1 MPIEMTTQT
10 RIGLK
15 ADGTIAQISLN
26 NPPLNVIDIPLID
39 ELAAVLV
46 ELDTRPEIST
56 LVFRGE
62 GDAFSAGVDIAAHT
76 PDRIA
81 ETLQKFHGII
91 RNLIDTNRITIAA
104 VHGKCLGGG
113 AELAMMCDVVITAA
127 DATWGFPEITLGC
140 YPPVA
145 ATALSALIGHKRAA
159 DLILT
164 GTTILGTEASEIGLA
179 TRAVAP
185 DVLESAV
192 SEILARLQKLSPA
205 VLPIAKKAIYA
216 WDSIHFDKG
225 LARSEKIYLEELM
238 KTEDAEEGIRAFL
251 EKRNPAWKGR

>member
-1 MPIEMTTQT
+1 MPIEIIPQA

-15 ADGTIAQISLN
+15 TEGQVAQISLN
-26 NPPLNVIDIPLID
+26 NPPLNVIDFPMMD
-39 ELAAVLV
+39 ELAAVFR
-46 ELDTRPEIST
+46 ELEARPEISS

-62 GDAFSAGVDIAAHT
+62 GEAFSAGVDIAAHT

-81 ETLQKFHGII
+81 ETLEKFHGII
-91 RNLIDTNRITIAA
+91 RGLIDTNRITIAA

-145 ATALSALIGHKRAA
+145 ASALSALIGQKRAA

-185 DVLESAV
+185 DLLESAV
-192 SEILARLQKLSPA
+192 SEILTRLQRLSPA

-225 LARSEKIYLEELM
+225 LARSEKIYLQELM
-238 KTEDAEEGIRAFL
+238 KTEDAEEGVRAFL

>member
-1 MPIEMTTQT
+1 MPTEITPQA

-15 ADGTIAQISLN
+15 AEGQVAQISLH
-26 NPPLNVIDIPLID
+26 NPPLNVIDIPMMD
-39 ELAAVLV
+39 ELAAVLA
-46 ELDTRPEIST
+46 ELDARPEITT

-62 GDAFSAGVDIAAHT
+62 GDAFSAGVDVAAHT
-76 PDRIA
+76 PDKIA
-81 ETLQKFHGII
+81 ETLEKFHGII
-91 RNLIDTNRITIAA
+91 RALIASNRITIAA

-113 AELAMMCDVVITAA
+113 AELAMICDVVITAA

-140 YPPVA
+140 FPPVA
-145 ATALSALIGHKRAA
+145 ATALSALIGQKRAA

-164 GTTILGTEASEIGLA
+164 GTTILGTEASEIGIA
-179 TRAVAP
+179 TRAIAADRVG
-185 DVLESAV
+185 SAV
-192 SEILARLQKLSPA
+192 SEILARLRKLSPA

-225 LARSEKIYLEELM
+225 LARSEKIYLEELL

-251 EKRNPAWKGR
+251 EKRNPAWKAR